1 MPLLLLELWEGG
13 GLDQEEEQE
22 QTWRQELIRTVHTCC
37 PRVLLFPYQ
46 NLLRLPAPPLLL
58 LLLPPL

>member
-1 MPLLLLELWEGG
+1 MPLLLLELWEGDG
-13 GLDQEEEQE
+13 ENEEQE
-22 QTWRQELIRTVHTCC
+22 QARRQELIRTVHTCC